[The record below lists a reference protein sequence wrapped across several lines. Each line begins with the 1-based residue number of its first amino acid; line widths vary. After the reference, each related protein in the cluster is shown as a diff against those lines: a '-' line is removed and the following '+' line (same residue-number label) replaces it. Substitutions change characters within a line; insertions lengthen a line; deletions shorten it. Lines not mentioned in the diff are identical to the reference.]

1 MSASSRRI
9 SGADPQALVE
19 RGLLT
24 GCAAAAALTLHLVW
38 QSRSW
43 PLFHDAPLMH
53 YIAWLIE
60 RGGVPYRDAFDM
72 NLPGVYAIHWAVL
85 RVLGAGDVAWR
96 VFDLG
101 WLAGTGF
108 LLWAYCRPVGGVT
121 AGAGAAILFA
131 LYHVAGGAWR
141 TGQRDFL
148 MCAPILVGAWGLA
161 RSWERGGARAP
172 LVWSGLAIG
181 AAMTMK
187 PSAALLLAAGMLV
200 GAAARRGAPG
210 GPLAGA
216 TAVLAGGL
224 VAPALVVGWLA
235 WRGGLGPFVAIF
247 RDYVLP
253 LYSRAGRH
261 SLRDLVTVA
270 QFAHGVTIFCL
281 FGGLAALGVA
291 AAWRTPGAP
300 RVGIALGGA
309 AYGVVHYLGQGKGW
323 EYHFYPL
330 AVFLCAVAGSALAGP
345 AASRGARASARDL
358 LRPLAAV
365 ALAGAVV
372 VVLHTKAVE
381 VMQSPVVTTMVRRV
395 TSLSRELVTI
405 VPAGERVQVMDT
417 TGGGIHALFR
427 LGIREP
433 TRFIYDFHFFHHTD
447 DPRILALRREFA
459 AGLEAAPPAAI
470 VIFRNDWLRNRY
482 DRIDELPAVASLLE
496 RRYTLAVEGDGYR
509 IHAKRSGS

>member
-1 MSASSRRI
+1 MSASSRRT
-9 SGADPQALVE
+9 SVADPRVLLE
-19 RGLLT
+19 RGLVA

-53 YIAWLIE
+53 YIAWLID
-60 RGGVPYRDAFDM
+60 GGAVPYRDAFDM
-72 NLPGVYAIHWAVL
+72 NLPGVYAIHLAVL
-85 RVLGAGDVAWR
+85 RVLGAGDVGWR

-101 WLAGTGF
+101 WLAGTAL
-108 LLWAYCRPVGGVT
+108 LLWAYGRPVGGGIG
-121 AGAGAAILFA
+121 GAGAAILFA

-148 MCAPILVGAWGLA
+148 MCAPLLVGAWGLA
-161 RSWERGGARAP
+161 RSWERGGALAP
-172 LVWSGLAIG
+172 LAWSGSAIG

-187 PSAALLLAAGMLV
+187 PSVALLLLAGAIV
-200 GAAARRGAPG
+200 GAGARRGTPG
-210 GPLAGA
+210 GPLSGAG
-216 TAVLAGGL
+216 AVLAGGL
-224 VAPALVVGWLA
+224 AAPALVVGWLA
-235 WRGGLGPFVAIF
+235 WRGGLEPFIAIL

-253 LYSRAGRH
+253 LYSRAGRAPMP
-261 SLRDLVTVA
+261 DLVGIA
-270 QFAHGVTIFCL
+270 YFAHGVTIFCL
-281 FGGLAALGVA
+281 LAALAGLGVV
-291 AAWRTPGAP
+291 AAWRTTGAP
-300 RVGIALGGA
+300 RVWIAVGGT

-323 EYHFYPL
+323 EYHLYPL
-330 AVFLCAVAGSALAGP
+330 AVFLCVLAGVALTVP
-345 AASRGARASARDL
+345 AGASARGL

-365 ALAGAVV
+365 ALAGAVI

-381 VMQSPVVTTMVRRV
+381 VMHSPLVTMMEQRVTT
-395 TSLSRELVTI
+395 LSRELETI
-405 VPAGERVQVMDT
+405 VPPGQRVQVMDT

-433 TRFIYDFHFFHHTD
+433 TRFIYDFHFFHDTD

-470 VIFRNDWLRNRY
+470 VIFQNDWLRDRY
-482 DRIDELPAVASLLE
+482 DRVDELPALASLLA